1 MSEEQ
6 FYFNP
11 ATGEVTEGRESAWT
25 DRMGPYATREEAE
38 HALATAAQRNQR
50 ADAAEEADEE
60 WGKPASWE
68 K

>member
-1 MSEEQ
+1 MSDEQ

-11 ATGEVTEGRESAWT
+11 ATGEVTEGKVGGWDE
-25 DRMGPYATREEAE
+25 RMGPYATREEAQA
-38 HALATAAQRNQR
+38 ALQIAASRNKD
-50 ADAAEEADEE
+50 ADAKEEADEN